1 MTIEH
6 ELPAAPEHLSE
17 RSSSLWADVVVEYD
31 LAPHQLELLQRAC
44 EAADRADEAR
54 DLLAADGLVVTD
66 RYGQVKPHPAAAIER
81 DSRIAEARL
90 LRELALE
97 PGSGEDDPRPP
108 RTGASATGRKAP

>member
-1 MTIEH
+1 MTES
-6 ELPAAPEHLSE
+6 ELPAPPDHLSE
-17 RSSSLWADVVVEYD
+17 RAAGLWVDVVEGYD
-31 LAPHQLELLQRAC
+31 LAPHQVELLQRAC
-44 EAADRADEAR
+44 EASDRADEAR

-97 PGSGEDDPRPP
+97 PGSPEEDPRPP
-108 RTGASATGRKAP
+108 RTGAAATGRAAS